1 MKNSSLNS
9 KLANRYARALILVGE
24 EKNIEKK
31 IGKEVDSFLSSYKAD
46 KKFETIFTNP
56 LLSASNQEEIV
67 KNIFDMSDNKK
78 IKICKEFFAFLML
91 LAKNSR
97 LQILEETLQNYKQIV
112 LSNNQ
117 FLNISIT
124 STSAMSA
131 VEIENIEAM
140 ISKKTKKKIS
150 VENIID
156 SSIIGGLILK
166 IGSKL
171 IDASLRAKIDRI
183 NTIIKG
189 EN

>member
-1 MKNSSLNS
+1 MKNSGLNS

-56 LLSASNQEEIV
+56 LLSASNQEEII
-67 KNIFDMSDNKK
+67 KNIFDISNNKK
-78 IKICKEFFAFLML
+78 IKVCKEFFAFLIL

-117 FLNISIT
+117 ILNITIT

-150 VENIID
+150 VENILD

>member
-9 KLANRYARALILVGE
+9 KLAKRYARALILVGE
-24 EKNIEKK
+24 DKNIEKK
-31 IGKEVDSFLSSYKAD
+31 IGKEVDSILSSYKAD

-56 LLSASNQEEIV
+56 LLSASTQEEII
-67 KNIFDMSDNKK
+67 KNIFDISNNKK
-78 IKICKEFFAFLML
+78 IKVCKEFFAFLML

-117 FLNISIT
+117 ILNITIT

-150 VENIID
+150 VENILD

>member
-1 MKNSSLNS
+1 
-9 KLANRYARALILVGE
+9 
-24 EKNIEKK
+24 
-31 IGKEVDSFLSSYKAD
+31 
-46 KKFETIFTNP
+46 
-56 LLSASNQEEIV
+56 
-67 KNIFDMSDNKK
+67 
-78 IKICKEFFAFLML
+78 ML

-97 LQILEETLQNYKQIV
+97 LQILEETLQNYKQII